1 MFLIVLP
8 LDILISEKRRRLC
21 SELIYHKYQLFQ
33 MGCALAANLMM
44 MCHGLTF
51 PSSGFMI
58 PQLED
63 PKTGF
68 GISKDDGSWV
78 GE

>member
-1 MFLIVLP
+1 
-8 LDILISEKRRRLC
+8 
-21 SELIYHKYQLFQ
+21 